1 MNKHLRRISAGPTRF
16 RIARPIWVG
25 ITDQKIISFIFCYCR
40 RGDEWLVDPSFQT
53 ARSTKMSHFNRSNR
67 NRLLIDKW
75 KNEIQNDI
83 VFFFWILG
91 KTSFARSL
99 PGFANHCRGVWSTD
113 SWDDTADYMII
124 DDVPWDEFRT
134 RGFPNPEEL
143 ITCQQFLN
151 VGDHIYIERNAEYLL
166 WIRSKT
172 NRIGFVVLTQQ
183 CQR

>member
-1 MNKHLRRISAGPTRF
+1 MNDWLIHHFRQPGRPKCLILIGPTETGYSSINERMKF
-16 RIARPIWVG
+16 
-25 ITDQKIISFIFCYCR
+25 KMIS
-40 RGDEWLVDPSFQT
+40 
-53 ARSTKMSHFNRSNR
+53 
-67 NRLLIDKW
+67 
-75 KNEIQNDI
+75 
-83 VFFFWILG
+83 FFFWILG